1 MSELCCCC
9 CKNQFIY
16 FSWFKFAKCK
26 SSSHSLT
33 YLFFK
38 VWMPSL
44 LHVSELVKKAELCS
58 CWWWSWTMMILVLFF
73 TCNVF
78 LFGLHCT
85 DHGPQTKKLSVRYL
99 DDLMILVAVKMMQEV
114 SSIGMAKWKFGS
126 GYQITWRLTCAC
138 YQSWSS
144 TSCCCS
150 HGLNTIQ
157 SHAPVQSSTR
167 SSQPSEKQNKPTH
180 THKSQLEESI
190 HLATFVQQ
198 ASLDDVCS
206 WWEP

>member
-1 MSELCCCC
+1 
-9 CKNQFIY
+9 
-16 FSWFKFAKCK
+16 
-26 SSSHSLT
+26 
-33 YLFFK
+33 
-38 VWMPSL
+38 
-44 LHVSELVKKAELCS
+44 
-58 CWWWSWTMMILVLFF
+58 MMILVLFF

-99 DDLMILVAVKMMQEV
+99 DNLMILVAIKMMQEV

-126 GYQITWRLTCAC
+126 RYQITWRLTCAC
-138 YQSWSS
+138 CQSWSS
-144 TSCCCS
+144 TSYCCS

-157 SHAPVQSSTR
+157 SHAPMQSSAR

-190 HLATFVQQ
+190 HLATFV
-198 ASLDDVCS
+198 
-206 WWEP
+206 

>member
-1 MSELCCCC
+1 MQVLLLQSYLPLLQSLDATAAACPWTCQKGGALQLPMMMENDDDPCVVFYLQCFSVLDCIVQIMDHKQRNCPSGTLM
-9 CKNQFIY
+9 I
-16 FSWFKFAKCK
+16 SWFLSQSRWCK
-26 SSSHSLT
+26 QYPPL
-33 YLFFK
+33 
-38 VWMPSL
+38 
-44 LHVSELVKKAELCS
+44 E
-58 CWWWSWTMMILVLFF
+58 
-73 TCNVF
+73 
-78 LFGLHCT
+78 
-85 DHGPQTKKLSVRYL
+85 
-99 DDLMILVAVKMMQEV
+99 
-114 SSIGMAKWKFGS
+114 MAKWKFGS

-138 YQSWSS
+138 CQSCSS

-157 SHAPVQSSTR
+157 SHAPVQSSAR

-180 THKSQLEESI
+180 THKRQLEESI